1 MYACVCICVWT
12 HQNIH
17 VKLGTWRLA
26 GQWRAALLC
35 GNRARLVTE
44 EMGKPLQEATAEL
57 AKCAMCLE
65 YYAEHGPAM
74 IADQDRTQS
83 ARDLKGLRR
92 AVTAYEPLG
101 VVLAVMPWNFPFWQ
115 VIRFA
120 APALMAG
127 NGILLKHAH
136 TVPGSGLAC
145 EALFSQDTGFPK
157 DLFRTLMIDIP
168 KVELV
173 LSNPKV
179 KAVTLTG
186 SEAAGSAC
194 ASLAA
199 RHIKKSVLE
208 LGGSDPF
215 VVLPDADLPRT
226 IAGGVLGRFQNCGQS
241 CIASKRFIVVNNQA
255 FIDGF
260 VKAVANLKVGD
271 PLAASTNIG
280 PLARASY
287 AQAMKDFV
295 VDATSKGAQVLV
307 GGTAPAGLDGAGS
320 AYFLPTVVAG
330 VAPGMRMWDEEVFG
344 PVAALICVKDVAE
357 AVRVANATRFGLGA
371 SIWTADTEQGMA
383 LARQINS
390 GNVFVNHIVASH
402 PSLPFGGVGVS
413 GFGRELAELGLREFR
428 LYREALG
435 GLTLNSTGLKS
446 AALSGLQQSGSVL
459 VGDLNFNFTD
469 TDLRVIQ
476 K

>member
-1 MYACVCICVWT
+1 MSHGFVPLVPVC
-12 HQNIH
+12 
-17 VKLGTWRLA
+17 
-26 GQWRAALLC
+26 
-35 GNRARLVTE
+35 AR
-44 EMGKPLQEATAEL
+44 
-57 AKCAMCLE
+57 
-65 YYAEHGPAM
+65 
-74 IADQDRTQS
+74 
-83 ARDLKGLRR
+83 
-92 AVTAYEPLG
+92 
-101 VVLAVMPWNFPFWQ
+101 
-115 VIRFA
+115 
-120 APALMAG
+120 
-127 NGILLKHAH
+127 
-136 TVPGSGLAC
+136 
-145 EALFSQDTGFPK
+145 
-157 DLFRTLMIDIP
+157 
-168 KVELV
+168 
-173 LSNPKV
+173 
-179 KAVTLTG
+179 
-186 SEAAGSAC
+186 
-194 ASLAA
+194 
-199 RHIKKSVLE
+199 
-208 LGGSDPF
+208 
-215 VVLPDADLPRT
+215 
-226 IAGGVLGRFQNCGQS
+226 
-241 CIASKRFIVVNNQA
+241 SKRFIVVNNQA

-271 PLAASTNIG
+271 PLAASTNIS
-280 PLARASY
+280 PLARATY

-446 AALSGLQQSGSVL
+446 AALSGLQQSGQLKGLALAVTDPAGPRTTDITFKFTEATVLDYYSMSVHSAAEL
-459 VGDLNFNFTD
+459 GKVGRTIAAKSSGDIGLC
-469 TDLRVIQ
+469 
-476 K
+476 